1 MSDGDP
7 TALRNAI
14 DMAEDAFDL
23 VGHGSPV
30 YEEHICR
37 DSAWQTQLQKACRLL
52 DASRT
57 LRAND
62 GYYTSVIEMS
72 FAAIERTL
80 EFYCL
85 YASGNEITYFQ
96 DHATVYDR
104 IVALGLY
111 TEDTAARMRLLYGD
125 NRTGQ
130 YYGSEVSTR
139 RQATAMFEL
148 ASVVHEQTV
157 NQTRQTRD
165 CCCPELDGGR
175 MG

>member
-7 TALRNAI
+7 TALRSAI
-14 DMAEDAFDL
+14 ESAEDAFDL

-30 YEEHICR
+30 YEKYIGR

-52 DASRT
+52 DACRT

-85 YASGNEITYFQ
+85 YASGNEIADFQ
-96 DHATVYDR
+96 DHDTVYER
-104 IVALGLY
+104 IVELGLY
-111 TEDTAARMRLLYGD
+111 TDDTATRLGLLYDD

-130 YYGSEVSTR
+130 YYGPAVSTR
-139 RQATAMFEL
+139 RQATATFEL
-148 ASVVHEQTV
+148 ASIVHDQTV
-157 NQTRQTRD
+157 NQARQTRD
-165 CCCPELDGGR
+165 CCCHEPGR
-175 MG
+175 G